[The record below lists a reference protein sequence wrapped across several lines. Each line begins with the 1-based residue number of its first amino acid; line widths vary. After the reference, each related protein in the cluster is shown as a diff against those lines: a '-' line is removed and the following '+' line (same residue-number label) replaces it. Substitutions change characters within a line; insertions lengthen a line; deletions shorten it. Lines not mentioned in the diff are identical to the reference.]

1 MDNYTIDEV
10 KRIIQSN
17 LLTKEV
23 LNSIV
28 ESSTRRIEIFGDKNS
43 IEILKFLKD
52 IQTVPLEIKND
63 IDNFLNNCQNS
74 ISNVDS
80 LYYNDENKSYLFYL
94 IIGSIFVLLGALL
107 MFFNYCWCLGMNRKI
122 NNEQNIINL
131 KKREL
136 LRIFIIIFSILTIVF
151 SLGNLFY
158 EINLIFA
165 LLFFILTVVL
175 NKIREKIIIIRKD
188 ELKEYRKEINKNKK
202 QINRH

>member
-107 MFFNYCWCLGMNRKI
+107 MFFN
-122 NNEQNIINL
+122 
-131 KKREL
+131 
-136 LRIFIIIFSILTIVF
+136 
-151 SLGNLFY
+151 
-158 EINLIFA
+158 
-165 LLFFILTVVL
+165 
-175 NKIREKIIIIRKD
+175 
-188 ELKEYRKEINKNKK
+188 
-202 QINRH
+202 